1 MNGAEL
7 KFLAIFVT
15 AALASAGVVLTQPAG
30 VTLTLNPIKAFAIVA
45 HAPSNFMIA
54 GTWKASHAIWLI
66 MGTNNT
72 FDGYGVHVW
81 RTGYVGLPPF
91 LLFNIRN
98 PGLLTHPSNG
108 SFAFRF
114 TVYGNGTVG
123 MWASVHTNSTVGYSQ
138 QVFMV
143 YLHHFRN
150 IVIGLATLSKN
161 DFVALQVYEAAMPGS
176 GV

>member
-7 KFLAIFVT
+7 KFLAVFVT
-15 AALASAGVVLTQPAG
+15 AVLASAGVVLTQPAG
-30 VTLTLNPIKAFAIVA
+30 VTLTLSPVKAFAIVA
-45 HAPSNFMIA
+45 QAPSNFMIA
-54 GTWKASHAIWLI
+54 GTWKASHATWLI
-66 MGTNNT
+66 IGTNNT

-108 SFAFRF
+108 SFTFRF

-143 YLHHFRN
+143 YLHHF
-150 IVIGLATLSKN
+150 GT
-161 DFVALQVYEAAMPGS
+161 
-176 GV
+176 